1 MKTEC
6 KSRMCPFSG
15 ALLLIIAVVAVG
27 GLIVQAVQAKPVE
40 VQVKPGDT
48 MPAFTMNDIDGA
60 EHSLEDFKGKVVVI
74 AFSSQHCPW
83 SKAADPAISAIAEDY
98 KEKGVVVLS
107 VDSHSSTPPAEI
119 KEYAK
124 GADLK
129 FAILKDEGNVYAD
142 KVGATRTPEMFVLDK
157 DHKIV
162 FHGAFDNRKDPAET
176 GETNYVRNAVDSV
189 LAGSP
194 VETAEVAAW
203 GCTIKRKG

>member
-1 MKTEC
+1 MKTAC
-6 KSRMCPFSG
+6 TGRMCPFSG
-15 ALLLIIAVVAVG
+15 ALLLLIAVVAVG

-40 VQVKPGDT
+40 AQVKPGDK
-48 MPAFTMNDIDGA
+48 MPEFTLNDIDGT
-60 EHSLEDFKGKVVVI
+60 EHSLEDFNGKVVVI

-83 SKAADPAISAIAEDY
+83 SRAADPAISAIAEEY

-107 VDSHSSTPPAEI
+107 IDSHNSTRPADI

-129 FAILKDEGNVYAD
+129 QTILKDEGNAYAD

-162 FHGAFDNRKDPAET
+162 YHGAFDNRKDPAET
-176 GETNYVRNAVDSV
+176 GETNYVRNALDSV
-189 LAGSP
+189 LAGNP
-194 VETAEVAAW
+194 VDPAEVPGW
-203 GCTIKRKG
+203 GCGIKRAG